1 MLFIISTKK
10 CYPQKAK
17 ILRCDILMVNPE
29 RREHMHTV
37 QILLNTKTCSQEME
51 KRFRAMTHIHNVC
64 VKHGNKLLSR
74 LEHDKAYQD
83 ALNKRMEASRK
94 LDELQQKAPSTR
106 KEERELEKQ
115 VTATEKEIKSINRV
129 LNTIRTGMGLS
140 KSGFESWLKKCGSRF
155 SHLVSSQQVQA
166 EAGRVWAGVEKVLFG
181 NGTKLQLQKG
191 M

>member
-83 ALNKRMEASRK
+83 AMEKRLEASKK
-94 LDELQQKAPSTR
+94 LDGLQQKVPSNR

-115 VTATEKEIKSINRV
+115 VTAMEKEIKSIN
-129 LNTIRTGMGLS
+129 NI
-140 KSGFESWLKKCGSRF
+140 
-155 SHLVSSQQVQA
+155 Q
-166 EAGRVWAGVEKVLFG
+166 
-181 NGTKLQLQKG
+181 QLQRL
-191 M
+191 